1 LQRRDAYLEIGLR
14 YREGATF
21 DVTIDYDDPADSGD
35 RRAFG
40 DEPIRI
46 DPDVLELLV
55 ADEPQYG
62 RSLTDMVLGQDKIGR
77 FYEHART
84 SQETRE
90 LPLHLRLF
98 IDPSA
103 PPRYHHL
110 RWESLRDGRASEPLA
125 IRHDVFLSR
134 FLSAQDWRPIAPPPK
149 HDLRGL
155 VVVANPSNVASFRR
169 GLGPERLAKVDVRG
183 ELDRAR
189 QALDG
194 MRSVVLGDEEPATL
208 NAIAEAVERGMD
220 VLYLVCHGTMGPN
233 GSVLYLQRPDGTAD
247 PVDGDEFARLVARLA
262 HRPTLAVLCACASA
276 GSGDGNGDGTR
287 DGGALSD
294 LGPSLAEAGV
304 AAVVAMQG
312 NISMTTAAEFLPRF
326 FRELA
331 SDGVVDRAM
340 AHARAAVKDRPDW
353 WVPVLFS
360 RLKRGRTYYLPEFG
374 AETDQRWRTLTQRI
388 RDQQCTPVLGPGLA
402 DDILAPRAEIARSYA
417 DLWQMPIP
425 DDRRGDL
432 TTVAQYLRI
441 RVAALQPADELA
453 SYLLRAFRDRYRGQ
467 IPDEQLAAATPE
479 ELVRS
484 IGEWRRARDDDDPF
498 EVVAS
503 LDLPIYVT
511 TSWTTLLEDAL
522 TAAGRE
528 PLVRRFDWFLEREEA
543 EVEDVGEPTV
553 ERPLVYHLFGTL
565 DEPDSLVLSEDD
577 YFNWLAA
584 WIRRR
589 KAILPGTVGKALTRR
604 SLLFLG
610 YRLDD
615 WDFRILFHGIKN
627 FGGSGQLRKRP
638 HVGVQLNPHTSMIE
652 PESAQEYLESYF
664 GEDKV
669 NIYWGD
675 PRAFL
680 DKLRQKMAED
690 DHAAAR

>member
-1 LQRRDAYLEIGLR
+1 LQRKDAYLEVGLR
-14 YREGATF
+14 YREGSAF
-21 DVTIDYDDPADSGD
+21 DVTIDYDDPDDSGD

-40 DEPIRI
+40 DEPITI
-46 DPDVLELLV
+46 DPDALGLLV
-55 ADEPQYG
+55 ADEARYG
-62 RSLTDMVLGQDKIGR
+62 RSLTDMVLGQAKIGR
-77 FYEHART
+77 FYDRART
-84 SQETRE
+84 AQETRK

-103 PPRYHHL
+103 PSRYHQL
-110 RWESLRDGRASEPLA
+110 RWESLRDGSATEPLA

-155 VVVANPSNVASFRR
+155 VVVANPSNVTSFRQ
-169 GLGPERLAKVDVRG
+169 GDGPERLTEVDVLG

-194 MRSVVLGDEEPATL
+194 MHPVVLGDKTPATL
-208 NAIAEAVERGMD
+208 AAIAEEVARGVD

-233 GSVLYLQRPDGTAD
+233 GSVLYLQRSDRTAH
-247 PVDGDEFARLVARLA
+247 PVDGNEFAGLVARLA

-276 GSGDGNGDGTR
+276 GNGDGGAGTT
-287 DGGALSD
+287 DAGALSG
-294 LGPSLAEAGV
+294 LGPALAQAGV

-331 SDGVVDRAM
+331 TDGVVDRAM
-340 AHARAAVKDRPDW
+340 AHARSAVKDQPDW

-374 AETDQRWRTLTQRI
+374 AESDQRWHTLIQRI

-402 DDILAPRAEIARSYA
+402 DDILGPRSEIARSYA

-432 TTVAQYLRI
+432 TTVAQYLRV

-453 SYLLRAFRDRYRGQ
+453 SYLVRAFRDRYRGR
-467 IPDEQLAAATPE
+467 IPDDQLAAATPE
-479 ELVRS
+479 ELVRT
-484 IGEWRRARDDDDPF
+484 IGEWRRARDDHDPY

-522 TAAGRE
+522 TAAGRK
-528 PLVRRFDWFLEREEA
+528 PLVRRFDWFLERDEA

-553 ERPLVYHLFGTL
+553 KRPLVYHLFGTL

-610 YRLDD
+610 YRFDD
-615 WDFRILFHGIKN
+615 WDFRVLFHGIKN

-669 NIYWGD
+669 NIYWGN

-680 DKLRQKMAED
+680 DKLRQKMAD
-690 DHAAAR
+690 DDDAAAG